1 MPYYKNISSET
12 LIVPDTA
19 GTLKHVVPNGMI
31 ATYTEL
37 SGTRWTKLSDLP
49 VDSDRTSLS
58 TTSYGSAVPIS
69 VISAATTFTT
79 LTYADN
85 EGKVQLSS
93 AGVHGL
99 TTSPAVGASVY
110 VTWAGGTGVS
120 GLYKVLSVDSTKLV
134 TIDRAYATGLGTPT
148 VKLADSEITLTT
160 IALPAL
166 RANSKV
172 VASASFTMTGSA
184 NSKTAYIYWGTV
196 AVSSLANTTEANV
209 DVRLPEVRISNR
221 GATNSQVL
229 DTLANNA
236 GAATGISTA
245 TINTSAATNMTIRT
259 KAAVANEVMTLEV
272 YSVELTL

>member
-1 MPYYKNISSET
+1 MNT
-12 LIVPDTA
+12 
-19 GTLKHVVPNGMI
+19 HVAPNGTI
-31 ATYTEL
+31 STYREL
-37 SGTRWTKLSDLP
+37 SNTLWTKLSELP
-49 VDSDRTSLS
+49 IDSNRTSLS

-69 VISAATTFTT
+69 SIAAASTFTT
-79 LTYADN
+79 VTYADN
-85 EGKVQLSS
+85 GGKVQLSS

-99 TTSPAVGASVY
+99 TTSPAVGASLY

-120 GLYKVLSVDSTKLV
+120 GLYKILSIDSTKLI
-134 TIDRAYATGLGTPT
+134 TIDRAYVAGLGTPT
-148 VKLADSEITLTT
+148 VTLANSEITLTT
-160 IALPAL
+160 VALPAL

-172 VASASFTMTGSA
+172 VASASFSMTGST

-221 GATNSQVL
+221 VATNSPVSQVL

-236 GAATGISTA
+236 GAASGISTA
-245 TINTSAATNMTIRT
+245 TINTSVATNMTIRT

-272 YSVELTL
+272 YSIDLTL